1 MESLLRDLYGHQ
13 AWADAEH
20 WRAFEALPAALEDA
34 EIRSRLEHL
43 FQAECAFLCLARGED
58 VSVKRLA
65 DFPNMAAM
73 RDDMRLYHEQAAA
86 FLDAVR
92 DTRLA
97 EIIVLP
103 WFKEPPI
110 RVTVAEALA
119 QAAMHSHYHRAQ
131 NARRLRQ
138 MGGSVPTTDLIYWYW
153 KGRPA
158 PEWGGPR
165 GFAP

>member
-43 FQAECAFLCLARGED
+43 FQAERAFLCLVRGEK
-58 VSVKRLA
+58 VLVKKLA
-65 DFPNMAAM
+65 DFPTMAAM
-73 RDDMRLYHEQAAA
+73 KEDMRLYHEEAAE
-86 FLDAVR
+86 FLDAVS
-92 DTRLA
+92 DDRLA

-103 WFKEPPI
+103 WFKDPPI

-131 NARRLRQ
+131 NAGRLRQ
-138 MGGSVPTTDLIYWYW
+138 IGGTVPTTDLIYWYW

-158 PEWGGPR
+158 PKWSS
-165 GFAP
+165 